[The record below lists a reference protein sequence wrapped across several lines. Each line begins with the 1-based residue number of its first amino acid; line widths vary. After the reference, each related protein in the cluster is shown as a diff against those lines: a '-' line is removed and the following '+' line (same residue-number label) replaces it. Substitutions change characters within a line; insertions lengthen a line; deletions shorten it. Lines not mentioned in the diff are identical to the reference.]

1 MLLEKKHLQE
11 RGIERIEKLAKDI
24 NN

>member
-1 MLLEKKHLQE
+1 LLEKKHLQE
-11 RGIERIEKLAKDI
+11 IGIERIEKLAKDI